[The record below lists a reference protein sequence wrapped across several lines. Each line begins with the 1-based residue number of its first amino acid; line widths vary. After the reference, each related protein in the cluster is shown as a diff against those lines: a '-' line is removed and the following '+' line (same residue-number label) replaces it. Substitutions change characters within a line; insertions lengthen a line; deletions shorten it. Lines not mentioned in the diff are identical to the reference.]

1 MECLKKFRLLNNRQ
15 KAYISGKI
23 DFELEMMSHE
33 QDSENMLDVLV
44 LTGNMEDGMVLDSAN
59 EERIYCPEYIKKYG
73 ERLHCG
79 IRITSNHL
87 NPVYVRNDIL
97 GISKKPP
104 RDGDTC
110 ILIHKPTGRA
120 FIRKIQEGN
129 PCQLLPI
136 NGYGDIITVD
146 TNDHTDMGQWLKFG
160 VVIAVLRR

>member
-1 MECLKKFRLLNNRQ
+1 MARLISNWNDESRAGFRKYAGCSCADRQ
-15 KAYISGKI
+15 
-23 DFELEMMSHE
+23 H
-33 QDSENMLDVLV
+33 
-44 LTGNMEDGMVLDSAN
+44 EDGMVLDSAN

-120 FIRKIQEGN
+120 FIRKIATGKSLSSAPDQR
-129 PCQLLPI
+129 LWR
-136 NGYGDIITVD
+136 YY
-146 TNDHTDMGQWLKFG
+146 HS
-160 VVIAVLRR
+160 

>member
-1 MECLKKFRLLNNRQ
+1 MARL
-15 KAYISGKI
+15 IS
-23 DFELEMMSHE
+23 
-33 QDSENMLDVLV
+33 
-44 LTGNMEDGMVLDSAN
+44 
-59 EERIYCPEYIKKYG
+59 KYG

-87 NPVYVRNDIL
+87 NPVDVRNDIL

-120 FIRKIQEGN
+120 FIRKMQQGN

-146 TNDHTDMGQWLKFG
+146 PNNHTDMVQWLKFG

>member
-1 MECLKKFRLLNNRQ
+1 
-15 KAYISGKI
+15 
-23 DFELEMMSHE
+23 
-33 QDSENMLDVLV
+33 
-44 LTGNMEDGMVLDSAN
+44 MVLDSAN

-120 FIRKIQEGN
+120 FIRKMQRKSLSAA
-129 PCQLLPI
+129 PDQRLLA
-136 NGYGDIITVD
+136 NIITVD
-146 TNDHTDMGQWLKFG
+146 PEQSYRYGTMAKIRSRDCSPATLTNFN
-160 VVIAVLRR
+160 